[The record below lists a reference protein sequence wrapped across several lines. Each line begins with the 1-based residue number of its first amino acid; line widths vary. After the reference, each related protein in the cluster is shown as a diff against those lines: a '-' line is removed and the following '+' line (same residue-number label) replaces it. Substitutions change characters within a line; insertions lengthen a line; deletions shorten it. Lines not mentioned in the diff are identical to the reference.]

1 MHPVYSATERKS
13 QMSNM
18 VVVTMEPDGSI
29 NSFVMH
35 WYGPFTWHEAEA
47 WVEDNDPHIA
57 FIVPKKEE

>member
-1 MHPVYSATERKS
+1 
-13 QMSNM
+13 MSNM